1 MRIAKSRF
9 VDPDRNALYGMLAV
23 AISVI
28 VFAYSSRFGQV
39 SILAYYGV
47 WFLLVAID
55 YRHSLGNY
63 GRFAWIVAFGALA
76 LLSVFWSAAPNVTLR
91 AGIQYMTHIVC
102 ALVAA
107 RTIGMRTLSRG
118 LLAGVLLVLLFSLA
132 FGTYQYDAMDG
143 DYSFVG
149 AFESKNQ
156 LGFYASLGV
165 YFAFAGVLM
174 LKERGGWRLASL
186 AIGALSAYALFASKS
201 ATSIISVI
209 GSVLIA
215 ATFFVYLRFSPKQRK
230 VTFVVSLILAGVGAF
245 AALNLGGLD
254 ALLGVFGKDTT
265 LTGRTYLWSQGF
277 EAAAL
282 APVFGTGYQ
291 GFWVQGFPDAERLWY
306 DFFITGRSGFHFHN
320 TYIETYVELGLVGA
334 GLLVMLLAITL
345 FGHVKRLLFEARNVV
360 SHILIGIVALLVIRS
375 FFEIDILYPY
385 TIGSFLLYFTAA
397 QLATKPVRSSRHSLS
412 VGGERGAAGQL
423 AA

>member
-1 MRIAKSRF
+1 MRLAKFRF
-9 VDPDRNALYGMLAV
+9 VDPDRNMLYGVLAV
-23 AISVI
+23 ALSVV
-28 VFAYSSRFGQV
+28 VFAYSARFGQI

-47 WFLLVAID
+47 WFLMVAID

-63 GRFAWIVAFGALA
+63 GRFHWIIAFGVLA
-76 LLSVFWSAAPNVTLR
+76 LLSVFWSQAPNVTLR

-107 RTIGMRTLSRG
+107 RTIGMLTLSRG
-118 LLAGVLLVLLFSLA
+118 VQAGVLVVLLYSLA
-132 FGTYQYDAMDG
+132 FGTYQYDALDG

-165 YFAFAGVLM
+165 YFAFAGLLM
-174 LKERGGWRLASL
+174 LKEKGRWRLASL

-209 GSVLIA
+209 GSILIA
-215 ATFFVYLRFSPKQRK
+215 ATFFLYLRFSPKQRK
-230 VTFVVSLILAGVGAF
+230 VTFVVSLVFIGVGAF

-254 ALLGVFGKDTT
+254 TLLGVFGKDTT

-334 GLLVMLLAITL
+334 GCLVMLIGVTL
-345 FGHVKRLLFEARNVV
+345 IGHVKRLLFERRNTV
-360 SHILIGIVALLVIRS
+360 SHVLLGIMALLIVRS
-375 FFEIDILYPY
+375 FFEIDVLNPY
-385 TIGSFLLYFTAA
+385 AIGSFLLYYAAA
-397 QLATKPVRSSRHSLS
+397 QLATKPVRSSRQSAAL
-412 VGGERGAAGQL
+412 GGQRGLPGQL